1 MAEIMIKAINEKYS
15 VIGDTKMEYTYEM
28 RADSLDNVCMNDNIL
43 QYDTY
48 KDSDDA
54 DESNSHFTTPPE
66 LKEID
71 YDSLIT
77 EDDTPVDNFYC
88 EKQLRLL
95 PGSLQTS
102 WDRKEPYI
110 AVADVGIYDFNS
122 LTPIVP
128 DVFLSL
134 DVQYASD
141 IWLKK
146 NRCYMMNIF
155 KKPPELV
162 IEIVS
167 NKVGGENTSKVT
179 KYQKMGV
186 KYYVIFDPLAH
197 ILPSTFCVYKL
208 VKGSY
213 VLMPLTNKQIWFN
226 DLNVG
231 LRVVH
236 GDYEQMTADW
246 LRWCDASGNI
256 LLTGLEKSEIE
267 KQRADEEKQRADDEK
282 QRADDEKQRA
292 DDEKRRADA
301 LAHELAKLKA
311 ELSNK
316 DNKILVDQ

>member
-1 MAEIMIKAINEKYS
+1 
-15 VIGDTKMEYTYEM
+15 MEYSYEM
-28 RADSLDNVCMNDNIL
+28 RDNSVDDVFMNDNIS

-48 KDSDDA
+48 MDSDDE
-54 DESNSHFTTPPE
+54 DEFEIPE
-66 LKEID
+66 LIEID

-95 PGSLQTS
+95 PGSLQDS

-122 LTPIVP
+122 VTPIVP

-162 IEIVS
+162 IEVVS
-167 NKVGGENTSKVT
+167 NKKGSENTVKVT
-179 KYQKMGV
+179 KYQKMRV

-213 VLMPLTNKQIWFN
+213 VQLPLAKKQIWFK

-231 LRVVH
+231 LKVVH
-236 GDYEQMTADW
+236 GEYEEMTADW
-246 LRWCDASGNI
+246 LRWCDAAGNI
-256 LLTGLEKSEIE
+256 LLTGSEKCQIE
-267 KQRADEEKQRADDEK
+267 KKRADIEKKRADIEK
-282 QRADDEKQRA
+282 KRADT
-292 DDEKRRADA
+292 
-301 LAHELAKLKA
+301 LAQELAKLKA

-316 DNKILVDQ
+316 DKQNPC